1 MTRKILAMGL
11 IPLLVFAGLLL
22 AAETLKVTVKSSK
35 LRKSPKFYAGSVAT
49 VKFGDSLQKLKEQ
62 GDWIQAMTTAGV
74 QGWIHTGAVSTPKF
88 SLTAKRTAGTGTT
101 ADEVA
106 LAGKGFNEQVE
117 KEYRKTATLD
127 YTWVDRMAQITIG
140 ETEME
145 RFLREGKLGEFGG
158 GK

>member
-1 MTRKILAMGL
+1 MTKKIQATGL
-11 IPLLVFAGLLL
+11 ILLLIFAGLLW
-22 AAETLKVTVKSSK
+22 AAETLKVTVKTSK
-35 LRKSPKFYAGSVAT
+35 LRKSPKFYARSVAT
-49 VKFGDSLQKLKEQ
+49 VKFGDSLQKLMEQ
-62 GDWIQAMTTAGV
+62 GDWIQATTTAGIT
-74 QGWIHTGAVSTPKF
+74 GWIHSSAVTKPKF
-88 SLTAKRTAGTGTT
+88 SLTAGRRAQEETT

-117 KEYRKTATLD
+117 REYRQQTNLD
-127 YTWVDRMAQITIG
+127 YTWVDRMAQITVS